1 VFVHSEE
8 FVMSNVI
15 DSMDRFGALEVCGE
29 RNGERYVIT
38 LTGELDLAGVDRVT
52 QELLQAEATDVSEV
66 VLDLEELTFID
77 SSGIAVILAADARSR
92 ADGERLRL
100 NGGSA
105 HVRRVFELSG
115 LTDRLP
121 FAG

>member
-1 VFVHSEE
+1 
-8 FVMSNVI
+8 MSNVI
-15 DSMDRFGALEVCGE
+15 DSMDRFGALDISSE
-29 RNGERYVIT
+29 RDGERYVIT